1 MLLKASGILF
11 LILSLGDVMS
21 EPKKAVIAL
30 GGNAITREFEEG
42 NIHQQ
47 FANTRRSLVGVAD
60 LIQKGYRVAITHG
73 NGPQVGN
80 ALIRVEESRH
90 KVPPIPLGVLV
101 ADLEG
106 GMGYMIAQSLQN
118 KLCLRGVKRQ
128 VVAVLA
134 QVIVDKNDSSM
145 QNPTKFVGPFYHEHE
160 VEELSKSRNWI
171 IKYDEGRGWRR
182 VVPSPKPI
190 EIVEKDVIR
199 HLVDNGVIV
208 ITVGGGGAPVCIE
221 ADGTYEGVDGVV
233 DKDRSAAI
241 LARDIGAHELY
252 ILTAVEKVALNYKK
266 QNQVNLDELTLA
278 DARRYLA
285 DGQFPKGSM
294 GPKIESAINFIESG
308 GEVCII
314 TSTEKMTDAIEGN
327 TGTRIVA

>member
-1 MLLKASGILF
+1 MVSGISFFIDTRFNPMLN
-11 LILSLGDVMS
+11 
-21 EPKKAVIAL
+21 PKKAVVAL

-47 FANTRRSLVGVAD
+47 FANTRRSLIGVAD
-60 LIQKGYRVAITHG
+60 LIAKGYLLAITHG

-80 ALIRVEESRH
+80 ALIRVEESRQ

-118 KLCLRGVKRQ
+118 KLHLRGIKRELAT
-128 VVAVLA
+128 VVA
-134 QVIVDKNDSSM
+134 QVIVDRNDPSIL
-145 QNPTKFVGPFYHEHE
+145 NPTKFVGPFYHEHE
-160 VEELSKSRNWI
+160 VNELTKTRNWV

-190 EIVEKDVIR
+190 EIVEKNVIKKF
-199 HLVDNGVIV
+199 VDDGVIV
-208 ITVGGGGAPVCIE
+208 ITVGGGGAPVYIE
-221 ADGTYEGVDGVV
+221 DDGTYEGVDGVV

-241 LARDIGAHELY
+241 LARDIAAHELY
-252 ILTAVEKVALNYKK
+252 ILTAIEKVALNYKK
-266 QNQVNLDELTLA
+266 PNQIDLDELTVA
-278 DARRYLA
+278 DAKQYLEE
-285 DGQFPKGSM
+285 GQFPKGSM
-294 GPKIESAINFIESG
+294 GPKIESAIQFIESS

-314 TSTEKMTDAIEGN
+314 TSTERMTDAINGI
-327 TGTRIVA
+327 TGTRIIK